1 MWQEAKNVYHLFVAL
16 LAMFWYGFPSKKL
29 QVIGVTG
36 TDGKTTTV
44 SLIYHILKNSGLRA
58 SMISSVGAIIGDSKL
73 DTGFHVTNPD
83 PIPLQRFIKKAALV
97 SDYLVLE
104 VTSHGLDQNRV
115 FGIDFAVGVLTNVTH
130 EHFDYHKTY
139 RNYLHTKLKL
149 LQSSK
154 IAVINRDDDS
164 YKTAVDSISGTK
176 IVSFGLQKNSDMNPS
191 NFPFKTKLFGEFNT
205 YNILA
210 AVSVC
215 KQLGIPD
222 EKIRSAIVSFTPP
235 VGRQEVAYDKDFTII
250 IDFAHTPNAFEKI
263 LPEVRKI
270 TKNRLIHV
278 FGSAAKRDE
287 TKRPLMGE
295 ASAKFAD
302 IIILTAEDPRGESV
316 EKISD
321 DIKKGIESSSSKH
334 QVINGLSLE
343 KVKVNKIGKYVVI
356 IPDRKKAIYFA
367 VWIAQTGDTVLLTGK
382 GHEKSMN
389 LGSGEEPWNEHEV
402 VKQALEARKKQLQL
416 SK

>member
-1 MWQEAKNVYHLFVAL
+1 MWQEAKNVYHLFVAFG
-16 LAMFWYGFPSKKL
+16 ASFWYGFPARKL
-29 QVIGVTG
+29 HVIGVTG

-115 FGIDFAVGVLTNVTH
+115 FGIPFVVGVLTNVTH

-139 RNYLHTKLKL
+139 SNYLHTKLQL
-149 LQSSK
+149 LMRSK
-154 IAVINRDDDS
+154 IAVINRDDES
-164 YKTAVDSISGTK
+164 YKTAVDNVSGTK
-176 IVSFGLQKNSDMNPS
+176 IVSFGLQKNSDVNLY
-191 NFPFKTKLFGEFNT
+191 NFPFRTKLFGEFNA

-215 KQLGIPD
+215 KQLGVSD
-222 EKIRSAIVSFTPP
+222 EKIRSAIASFVPP
-235 VGRQEVAYDKDFTII
+235 VGRQEIVYDKDFRVI

-263 LPEVRKI
+263 LPEVRKL
-270 TKNRLIHV
+270 TKNRVIHV

-295 ASAKFAD
+295 ASAKYAD
-302 IIILTAEDPRGESV
+302 IIILTAEDSRGESV
-316 EKISD
+316 EKISF
-321 DIKKGIESSSSKH
+321 DIQKGIQKVNNKH
-334 QVINGLSLE
+334 QVVSQSNLE
-343 KVKVNKIGKYVVI
+343 KIKVNNTGKYQFI
-356 IPDRKKAIYFA
+356 FPDRKKAIHFA
-367 VWIAQTGDTVLLTGK
+367 MWIAQKGDTVLLTGK

-389 LGSGEEPWNEHEV
+389 LGNGEEPWNEHQV
-402 VKQALEARKKQLQL
+402 VKEALLAREKEL
-416 SK
+416 SQ